1 MTAVLELSSDKCHF
15 VTKFAA
21 GKVPDA
27 PAELKEWGQQT
38 AIGLY
43 FGLLVGGSR
52 QYFRHRSAGGLCQGN
67 TTLLPLFGHLFGAL
81 LILQCR
87 SLASAT

>member
-1 MTAVLELSSDKCHF
+1 MLQLSSDKWHF
-15 VTKFAA
+15 VTKSAA

-52 QYFRHRSAGGLCQGN
+52 QYLRHQSAGAWCQGN
-67 TTLLPLFGHLFGAL
+67 FTLLPVFVHLLGAML
-81 LILQCR
+81 VL
-87 SLASAT
+87 

>member
-1 MTAVLELSSDKCHF
+1 MLELSSEKSHLL
-15 VTKFAA
+15 TRSAA

-52 QYFRHRSAGGLCQGN
+52 QYSRHRATGTCCQGN
-67 TTLLPLFGHLFGAL
+67 SPLLLFVRPFGAL
-81 LILQCR
+81 LVL
-87 SLASAT
+87 

>member
-1 MTAVLELSSDKCHF
+1 MLPLLWILAKRYLTGVLSSATRYLF
-15 VTKFAA
+15 TENAA

-38 AIGLY
+38 ALGLY

-52 QYFRHRSAGGLCQGN
+52 QYFRHRATGKWCQAKV
-67 TTLLPLFGHLFGAL
+67 L
-81 LILQCR
+81 
-87 SLASAT
+87 